1 MNSFIINLLVA
12 ILANMSPII
21 RDGMIAW
28 LKQLEVDAKKTEN
41 PWDDIFVSFL
51 KVLLGV

>member
-1 MNSFIINLLVA
+1 MNSFIVNLLVA
-12 ILANMSPII
+12 LLANMSPII
-21 RDGMIAW
+21 RESMVGW
-28 LKQLEVDAKKTEN
+28 LKQLEIEAKKTEN